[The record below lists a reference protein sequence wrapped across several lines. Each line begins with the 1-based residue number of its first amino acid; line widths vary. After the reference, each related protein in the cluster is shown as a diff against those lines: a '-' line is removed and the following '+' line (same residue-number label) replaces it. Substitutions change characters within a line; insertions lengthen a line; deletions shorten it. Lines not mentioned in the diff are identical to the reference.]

1 MLLKKIAVLLPIL
14 IFVLVL
20 GCGKSV
26 DKTTSENQ
34 DNKKDEQVTQV
45 VGKEKSV
52 EIQCSGMTC
61 EGCKSSIEKK
71 VKRVDG
77 IKQVNADF
85 KTNKVIATFDDG
97 KTNIDAI
104 KNAIVSAGYKV
115 ESVKE

>member
-1 MLLKKIAVLLPIL
+1 MLLKKISVLLPIL
-14 IFVLVL
+14 LLIVVL

-26 DKTTSENQ
+26 DKTTSGNS
-34 DNKKDEQVTQV
+34 DVKKDEQVTQV
-45 VGKEKSV
+45 TGKEKSV

-61 EGCKSSIEKK
+61 EGCKSSIENK
-71 VKRVDG
+71 VKRVNG
-77 IKQVNADF
+77 IKNVDADF